1 MKAAAFFEQRAL
13 PRSGPSRYYGIDGNS
28 AGSHQGAA
36 RIEGSLGMSDKKK
49 RILIACGSG
58 IVTSTIARKKVESLL
73 DAHGYK
79 GRYEIAQVPLGTA
92 AEKSKACDFIVAT
105 SIRPSDLHCPFVD
118 GTPYLMGRD
127 EETTNEQILR
137 LMEQ

>member
-1 MKAAAFFEQRAL
+1 MPPFIPAHRPITLLWLIGSRAHE
-13 PRSGPSRYYGIDGNS
+13 RRR
-28 AGSHQGAA
+28 AA
-36 RIEGSLGMSDKKK
+36 RTEGSSSMSDKKK

>member
-1 MKAAAFFEQRAL
+1 
-13 PRSGPSRYYGIDGNS
+13 
-28 AGSHQGAA
+28 
-36 RIEGSLGMSDKKK
+36 MSDKKK

-79 GRYEIAQVPLGTA
+79 GRYEIA
-92 AEKSKACDFIVAT
+92 T